1 MDAGRLGVISLANIS
16 TFLQKIMEAVYGEE
30 VRGSIHDA
38 LAAMNVESSEAMR
51 FAATAKDS
59 AAASALEA
67 KASAATA
74 EQKAT
79 EVVDSARAAKTSET
93 NAKTSELNAIQQAS
107 NAANAAAAAK
117 ASETAAGNSEVVATQ
132 KAQEAA
138 DSQAAAAQ
146 SEAEAKAAEERVK
159 TIRSDV
165 ETLGAQATADKE
177 AAETAKTD
185 AEAARDEA
193 LISQNGA
200 KGSENAALVAKTA
213 AELAKNDAEAAKL
226 TAQAAKAAAE
236 TAKTDA
242 ETAKDKAKESEDS
255 AAKSALTAQQ
265 YSGKPPK
272 PQDGTWWIW
281 DADQQKYLDSG
292 IACDLVGPT
301 GNGIQ
306 DIKLTK
312 GDHTPGTTDIYTVT
326 MTDGSTMT
334 ISVYNG
340 RNGTGTGD
348 VLGISFDLV
357 LPVSGWA
364 NGEITVA
371 DSRLL
376 ALATH
381 KYLVDADEASREEYL
396 ECNVQARNITTT
408 GFITFKNDTDPTMDL
423 TVNVIRL
430 ELSANGA

>member
-1 MDAGRLGVISLANIS
+1 MANIA
-16 TFLQKIMEAVYGEE
+16 TFLQKILDAVYGEE

-38 LAAMNVESSEAMR
+38 LVAMNVESSEAMR

-138 DSQAAAAQ
+138 DSQAA
-146 SEAEAKAAEERVK
+146 
-159 TIRSDV
+159 
-165 ETLGAQATADKE
+165 
-177 AAETAKTD
+177 
-185 AEAARDEA
+185 
-193 LISQNGA
+193 
-200 KGSENAALVAKTA
+200 
-213 AELAKNDAEAAKL
+213 
-226 TAQAAKAAAE
+226 
-236 TAKTDA
+236 
-242 ETAKDKAKESEDS
+242 

>member
-1 MDAGRLGVISLANIS
+1 MANIA
-16 TFLQKIMEAVYGEE
+16 TFLQKILDAVYGEE

-38 LAAMNVESSEAMR
+38 LVAMNVESSEAMR

-165 ETLGAQATADKE
+165 ETLGEKATADKE

>member
-1 MDAGRLGVISLANIS
+1 
-16 TFLQKIMEAVYGEE
+16 
-30 VRGSIHDA
+30 
-38 LAAMNVESSEAMR
+38 MR

-146 SEAEAKAAEERVK
+146 SEAE
-159 TIRSDV
+159 
-165 ETLGAQATADKE
+165 
-177 AAETAKTD
+177 
-185 AEAARDEA
+185 
-193 LISQNGA
+193 
-200 KGSENAALVAKTA
+200 
-213 AELAKNDAEAAKL
+213 
-226 TAQAAKAAAE
+226 
-236 TAKTDA
+236 
-242 ETAKDKAKESEDS
+242 AKESEDS

>member
-1 MDAGRLGVISLANIS
+1 MANIA
-16 TFLQKIMEAVYGEE
+16 TFLQKILDAVYGEE

-38 LAAMNVESSEAMR
+38 LVAMNVESSEAMR

-396 ECNVQARNITTT
+396 ECNVQARNITPT

>member
-59 AAASALEA
+59 AAASALDA

-79 EVVDSARAAKTSET
+79 EIVASAQAAKTSENNAKTSET
-93 NAKTSELNAIQQAS
+93 NAATK
-107 NAANAAAAAK
+107 AAEAATAAAGAK
-117 ASETAAGNSEVVATQ
+117 ASETAA
-132 KAQEAA
+132 AA
-138 DSQAAAAQ
+138 
-146 SEAEAKAAEERVK
+146 
-159 TIRSDV
+159 
-165 ETLGAQATADKE
+165 
-177 AAETAKTD
+177 
-185 AEAARDEA
+185 
-193 LISQNGA
+193 
-200 KGSENAALVAKTA
+200 
-213 AELAKNDAEAAKL
+213 
-226 TAQAAKAAAE
+226 
-236 TAKTDA
+236 
-242 ETAKDKAKESEDS
+242 
-255 AAKSALTAQQ
+255 SALSAQQ

-272 PQDGTWWIW
+272 PQAGTWWIW

-301 GNGIQ
+301 GNGIK

-326 MTDGSTMT
+326 MTDGTTTT
-334 ISVYNG
+334 IYVYNG

-348 VLGISFDLV
+348 VLGIAFDLV
-357 LPVSGWA
+357 LPASGWV
-364 NGEITVA
+364 NGELTVA

-408 GFITFKNDTDPTMDL
+408 GFITFKNNTDPTMDL

-430 ELSANGA
+430 ELSVNGS

>member
-59 AAASALEA
+59 AAASALDA

-79 EVVDSARAAKTSET
+79 EIVASAQAAKTSENNAKTSET
-93 NAKTSELNAIQQAS
+93 NAATK
-107 NAANAAAAAK
+107 AAEAVTAAAGAK
-117 ASETAAGNSEVVATQ
+117 ASETAAGNSEAIATQ

-138 DSQAAAAQ
+138 DSQSAAAQ
-146 SEAEAKAAEERVK
+146 SEAEAKAA
-159 TIRSDV
+159 
-165 ETLGAQATADKE
+165 GAQATADKNAAEAAKE
-177 AAETAKTD
+177 AAEAAADDATIAETNAK
-185 AEAARDEA
+185 
-193 LISQNGA
+193 L
-200 KGSENAALVAKTA
+200 SENTALVAQAA
-213 AELAKNDAEAAKL
+213 AEVAKDDAEAAKL
-226 TAQAAKAAAE
+226 AAQNAKTAAE
-236 TAKTDA
+236 TAKDDA
-242 ETAKDKAKESEDS
+242 EDAKDKAKASED
-255 AAKSALTAQQ
+255 AAAASALSAQQ

-281 DADQQKYLDSG
+281 DAAQQKYVNTG
-292 IACDLVGPT
+292 IGCELTGPT

-306 DIKLTK
+306 TIALTS

-326 MTDGSTMT
+326 MTDGTTTT

-340 RNGTGTGD
+340 RNGTGAGD
-348 VLGISFDLV
+348 VLGIAFDLV
-357 LPVSGWA
+357 LPASGWV
-364 NGEITVA
+364 NGELTVA

-381 KYLVDADEASREEYL
+381 KYFIDADETSREEYL
-396 ECNVQARNITTT
+396 ECGVQARNITTT
-408 GFITFKNDTDPTMDL
+408 GFITFKNDTDPTADL

-430 ELSANGA
+430 ELSANGS

>member
-185 AEAARDEA
+185 AEA
-193 LISQNGA
+193 
-200 KGSENAALVAKTA
+200 
-213 AELAKNDAEAAKL
+213 
-226 TAQAAKAAAE
+226 
-236 TAKTDA
+236 
-242 ETAKDKAKESEDS
+242 AKDKAKESEDS

>member
-59 AAASALEA
+59 AAASALDA

-79 EVVDSARAAKTSET
+79 EIVASAQAAKTSENNAKTSET
-93 NAKTSELNAIQQAS
+93 NAATK
-107 NAANAAAAAK
+107 AAEAATAAAGAK
-117 ASETAAGNSEVVATQ
+117 ASETAA
-132 KAQEAA
+132 AA
-138 DSQAAAAQ
+138 
-146 SEAEAKAAEERVK
+146 
-159 TIRSDV
+159 
-165 ETLGAQATADKE
+165 
-177 AAETAKTD
+177 
-185 AEAARDEA
+185 
-193 LISQNGA
+193 
-200 KGSENAALVAKTA
+200 
-213 AELAKNDAEAAKL
+213 
-226 TAQAAKAAAE
+226 
-236 TAKTDA
+236 
-242 ETAKDKAKESEDS
+242 
-255 AAKSALTAQQ
+255 SALSAQQ

-272 PQDGTWWIW
+272 PQAGTWWIW

-301 GNGIQ
+301 GNGIK

-326 MTDGSTMT
+326 MTDGTTTT

-348 VLGISFDLV
+348 VLGIAFDLV
-357 LPVSGWA
+357 LPASGWV
-364 NGEITVA
+364 NGELTVA

-408 GFITFKNDTDPTMDL
+408 GFITFKNNTDPTMDL

-430 ELSANGA
+430 ELSVNGS

>member
-1 MDAGRLGVISLANIS
+1 MANIA
-16 TFLQKIMEAVYGEE
+16 TFLQKILDAVYGEE

-38 LAAMNVESSEAMR
+38 LVAMNVESSEAMR

-200 KGSENAALVAKTA
+200 KGSEIAALVAKTA

>member
-1 MDAGRLGVISLANIS
+1 MANIA
-16 TFLQKIMEAVYGEE
+16 TFLQKILDAVYGEE

-185 AEAARDEA
+185 AEAARDAA

-226 TAQAAKAAAE
+226 TAQAAKEAAE

-242 ETAKDKAKESEDS
+242 EAAKDKAKESEDS

>member
-1 MDAGRLGVISLANIS
+1 
-16 TFLQKIMEAVYGEE
+16 MEAVYGEE

-59 AAASALEA
+59 AAASALDA

-79 EVVDSARAAKTSET
+79 EIVASAQAAKTSENNAKTSET
-93 NAKTSELNAIQQAS
+93 NAATK
-107 NAANAAAAAK
+107 AAEAATAAAGAK
-117 ASETAAGNSEVVATQ
+117 ASETAA
-132 KAQEAA
+132 AA
-138 DSQAAAAQ
+138 
-146 SEAEAKAAEERVK
+146 
-159 TIRSDV
+159 
-165 ETLGAQATADKE
+165 
-177 AAETAKTD
+177 
-185 AEAARDEA
+185 
-193 LISQNGA
+193 
-200 KGSENAALVAKTA
+200 
-213 AELAKNDAEAAKL
+213 
-226 TAQAAKAAAE
+226 
-236 TAKTDA
+236 
-242 ETAKDKAKESEDS
+242 
-255 AAKSALTAQQ
+255 SALSAQQ

-272 PQDGTWWIW
+272 PQAGTWWIW

-301 GNGIQ
+301 GNGIK

-326 MTDGSTMT
+326 MTDGTTTT

-348 VLGISFDLV
+348 VLGIAFDLV
-357 LPVSGWA
+357 LPASGWV
-364 NGEITVA
+364 NGELTVA

-408 GFITFKNDTDPTMDL
+408 GFITFKNNTDPTMDL

-430 ELSANGA
+430 ELSVNGS

>member
-1 MDAGRLGVISLANIS
+1 LANIS
-16 TFLQKIMEAVYGEE
+16 SYLQKIKAAIYGEE

-38 LAAMNVESSEAMR
+38 LEAMNVESSSAMQ

-59 AAASALEA
+59 AQ
-67 KASAATA
+67 ASAAEAKTSAVTA
-74 EQKAT
+74 TQKAT
-79 EVVDSARAAKTSET
+79 AASVSAQGAKTSENNAKISET
-93 NAKTSELNAIQQAS
+93 NAS
-107 NAANAAAAAK
+107 NKAKEATDAADRAK
-117 ASETAAGNSEVVATQ
+117 ASETAAANSEAVATQ
-132 KAQEAA
+132 KASEAA
-138 DSQAAAAQ
+138 DSQTAAAL
-146 SEAEAKAAEERVK
+146 SEAEAKAAEERIK

-165 ETLGAQATADKE
+165 ETLGAQATADKDAAE
-177 AAETAKTD
+177 AAKLA
-185 AEAARDEA
+185 AEAARDAAA
-193 LISQNGA
+193 LSETNA
-200 KGSENAALVAKTA
+200 KTSENAALVAETS
-213 AELAKNDAEAAKL
+213 AKFAKDDAEAAKRDAL
-226 TAQAAKAAAE
+226 AAKIAAE
-236 TAKTDA
+236 TAAEVAEDDA
-242 ETAKDKAKESEDS
+242 NDAAQS
-255 AAKSALTAQQ
+255 AAEAAASALSAQQ

-272 PQDGTWWIW
+272 PQAGTWWIW

-301 GNGIQ
+301 GNGIK

-326 MTDGSTMT
+326 MTDGTTTT

-348 VLGISFDLV
+348 VLGIAFDLV
-357 LPVSGWA
+357 LPASGWV
-364 NGEITVA
+364 NGELTVA

-408 GFITFKNDTDPTMDL
+408 GFITFKNNTDPTMDL

-430 ELSANGA
+430 ELSVNGS

>member
-1 MDAGRLGVISLANIS
+1 MANIS

-38 LAAMNVESSEAMR
+38 LAAMNTESSDAMR

-59 AAASALEA
+59 AAASAMNA

-79 EVVDSARAAKTSET
+79 EIVASAQAARASELNAKTSET
-93 NAKTSELNAIQQAS
+93 NA
-107 NAANAAAAAK
+107 AAKATEATTAAAGAK
-117 ASETAAGNSEVVATQ
+117 ASETAAANSEAAAAQ
-132 KAQEAA
+132 KAREAA
-138 DSQAAAAQ
+138 DSQSAAAQ
-146 SEAEAKAAEERVK
+146 SEAEAKAAEDRVK

-165 ETLGAQATADKE
+165 ETLGAQATADKNAAEAAKE
-177 AAETAKTD
+177 AAEGAAGDATIAETNAK
-185 AEAARDEA
+185 
-193 LISQNGA
+193 L
-200 KGSENAALVAKTA
+200 SENAALVAKAA
-213 AELAKNDAEAAKL
+213 AEVAKDDAEAAKL
-226 TAQAAKAAAE
+226 AAQAAKTAAQTAADNASTDADDAAQAAA
-236 TAKTDA
+236 DA
-242 ETAKDKAKESEDS
+242 
-255 AAKSALTAQQ
+255 AASALSAQQ

-281 DADQQKYLDSG
+281 DAAQQKYLDSG
-292 IACDLVGPT
+292 ISCDLLGPT
-301 GNGIQ
+301 GNGIK

-326 MTDGSTMT
+326 MTDGTT
-334 ISVYNG
+334 TPISVYNG
-340 RNGTGTGD
+340 RNGTGAGD
-348 VLGISFDLV
+348 VLGIAFDLV
-357 LPVSGWA
+357 LPASGWVD
-364 NGEITVA
+364 GELTVA

-381 KYLVDADEASREEYL
+381 KYLIDADEASREEYL

-408 GFITFKNDTDPTMDL
+408 GFITFKNDTDPTIDL

-430 ELSANGA
+430 ELSANGS

>member
-1 MDAGRLGVISLANIS
+1 MANIA
-16 TFLQKIMEAVYGEE
+16 TFLQKILDAVYGEE

-38 LAAMNVESSEAMR
+38 LVAMNVESSEAMR

-185 AEAARDEA
+185 AEAARDAA

>member
-1 MDAGRLGVISLANIS
+1 MANIA
-16 TFLQKIMEAVYGEE
+16 TFLQKILDAVYGEE

-38 LAAMNVESSEAMR
+38 LVAMNVESSEAMR

-146 SEAEAKAAEERVK
+146 SEAE
-159 TIRSDV
+159 
-165 ETLGAQATADKE
+165 
-177 AAETAKTD
+177 
-185 AEAARDEA
+185 
-193 LISQNGA
+193 
-200 KGSENAALVAKTA
+200 
-213 AELAKNDAEAAKL
+213 
-226 TAQAAKAAAE
+226 
-236 TAKTDA
+236 
-242 ETAKDKAKESEDS
+242 AKESEDS

>member
-1 MDAGRLGVISLANIS
+1 MANIS
-16 TFLQKIMEAVYGEE
+16 SYLQKIKAAIYGEE

-38 LAAMNVESSEAMR
+38 LEAMNVESSSAMQ

-59 AAASALEA
+59 AQ
-67 KASAATA
+67 ASAAEAKTSAVTA
-74 EQKAT
+74 TQKAT
-79 EVVDSARAAKTSET
+79 AASVSAQGAKTSENNAKISET
-93 NAKTSELNAIQQAS
+93 NAS
-107 NAANAAAAAK
+107 NKAKEATDAADRAK
-117 ASETAAGNSEVVATQ
+117 ASETAAANSEAVATQ
-132 KAQEAA
+132 KASEAA
-138 DSQAAAAQ
+138 DSQTAAAL
-146 SEAEAKAAEERVK
+146 SEAEAKAAEERIK

-165 ETLGAQATADKE
+165 ETLGAQATADKDAAE
-177 AAETAKTD
+177 AAKLA
-185 AEAARDEA
+185 AEAARDAAA
-193 LISQNGA
+193 LSETNA
-200 KGSENAALVAKTA
+200 KTSENAALVAETS
-213 AELAKNDAEAAKL
+213 AKFAKDDAEAAKRDAL
-226 TAQAAKAAAE
+226 AAKIAAE
-236 TAKTDA
+236 TAAEVAEDDA
-242 ETAKDKAKESEDS
+242 NDAAQS
-255 AAKSALTAQQ
+255 AAEAAASALSAQQ

-272 PQDGTWWIW
+272 PQAGTWWIW

-301 GNGIQ
+301 GNGIK

-326 MTDGSTMT
+326 MTDGTTTT

-348 VLGISFDLV
+348 VLGIAFDLV
-357 LPVSGWA
+357 LPASGWV
-364 NGEITVA
+364 NGELTVA

-408 GFITFKNDTDPTMDL
+408 GFITFKNNTDPTMDL

-430 ELSANGA
+430 ELSVNGS

>member
-1 MDAGRLGVISLANIS
+1 MANIA
-16 TFLQKIMEAVYGEE
+16 TFLQKILDAVYGEE

-38 LAAMNVESSEAMR
+38 LAAMNIESSEAMR

-165 ETLGAQATADKE
+165 ETLGAQATADKT

-185 AEAARDEA
+185 AEAARDAA

-200 KGSENAALVAKTA
+200 KDSENAALVAKAA

-226 TAQAAKAAAE
+226 AAQAAKTAAE

-242 ETAKDKAKESEDS
+242 EAAKDKAKESEDS

-281 DADQQKYLDSG
+281 DAEQQKYLDSG

-301 GNGIQ
+301 GNGIK

-376 ALATH
+376 AFATH

-430 ELSANGA
+430 ELSANGS